1 MAALMTSR
9 LFHVGD
15 GEEEVDILYNIY
27 IIYIFLM
34 NTKCLRYLPAFLSY
48 KLRGSQYYSIH
59 NEVNLLN

>member
-27 IIYIFLM
+27 YIYFSNEHKVSLDICQHFFLT
-34 NTKCLRYLPAFLSY
+34 NYEALSTI
-48 KLRGSQYYSIH
+48 QYIMRSIY
-59 NEVNLLN
+59 